1 MVALHPGCNALDET
15 GPSAMEIRLDGPG
28 ILSLLRSFDRLCVFH
43 EFQDVA
49 ALGTCIADGSGRKFK
64 HGVRGK
70 TPGNPPR
77 RNTIPDF
84 LYSMFPVEID
94 EIDRKPHEEGV
105 DSFAGND
112 PQSLSFAEP
121 LSAKKSLGTL
131 GPVFLPPQACRRPAC
146 PWSDFEPTFDHR
158 AGLFQD
164 CPLHCSANSP
174 SQIFSSLCA
183 RNSENCPRFVDSN
196 QAG

>member
-1 MVALHPGCNALDET
+1 
-15 GPSAMEIRLDGPG
+15 MEIRLDGPG

-131 GPVFLPPQACRRPAC
+131 GPASCHLKLVGDLRVPGQISNRHSTIAPAC
-146 PWSDFEPTFDHR
+146 FRTAPCTALRIRRLRFFHLSVLETLKTALGSSIQTRRVKKRNDP
-158 AGLFQD
+158 LF
-164 CPLHCSANSP
+164 
-174 SQIFSSLCA
+174 SLFYA
-183 RNSENCPRFVDSN
+183 K
-196 QAG
+196 